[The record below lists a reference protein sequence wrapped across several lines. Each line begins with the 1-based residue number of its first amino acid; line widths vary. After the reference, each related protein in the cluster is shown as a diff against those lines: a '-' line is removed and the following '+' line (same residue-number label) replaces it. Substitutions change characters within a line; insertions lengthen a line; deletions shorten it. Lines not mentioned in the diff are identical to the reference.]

1 MGREIIIN
9 KAFNAIDSN
18 NKHIVLELAT
28 GVGKTKIAIDMIN
41 RICDRVYNNTQ
52 ESTNILIVI
61 AKRIHQQTWLDE
73 INKWGGIKSDNII
86 FSCYNS
92 LHKYKGRYFDVI
104 VYDEAQHLSPSRID
118 TINNINVNESSIYLS
133 ATIGKELR
141 QYLMYAYRATFIKYD
156 IKNAIN
162 DNILPEPKIILLPL
176 HLDNTIHDCLFNNK
190 YGNKV
195 KVTQKSYYDLI
206 SMIIEKKK
214 QLFYNTRNEYH
225 KVLWLTEA
233 GKRLKWLSE
242 LKNNILKQILHILE
256 HDRTITFCSSIRQSI
271 DVGSVSIN
279 SNDNKKIQIKKLV
292 DFNNKKYNHISSC
305 TMLNES
311 ANLVDCKYAI
321 FGNLMSSEIAVIQR
335 IGRALRHKSPVLI
348 IPYYVG
354 TRDEDLMK
362 KMIENCSKNKI
373 ISINNINQLYN
384 IT

>member
-1 MGREIIIN
+1 MN
-9 KAFNAIDSN
+9 
-18 NKHIVLELAT
+18 
-28 GVGKTKIAIDMIN
+28 
-41 RICDRVYNNTQ
+41 
-52 ESTNILIVI
+52 
-61 AKRIHQQTWLDE
+61 
-73 INKWGGIKSDNII
+73 IKS
-86 FSCYNS
+86 F
-92 LHKYKGRYFDVI
+92 
-104 VYDEAQHLSPSRID
+104 
-118 TINNINVNESSIYLS
+118 TI
-133 ATIGKELR
+133 
-141 QYLMYAYRATFIKYD
+141 YR
-156 IKNAIN
+156 
-162 DNILPEPKIILLPL
+162 E
-176 HLDNTIHDCLFNNK
+176 
-190 YGNKV
+190 
-195 KVTQKSYYDLI
+195 YYDLI

-256 HDRTITFCSSIRQSI
+256 HDRTITFCSSIKQSI

-321 FGNLMSSEIAVIQR
+321 FGNLMSSEIAVVQR
-335 IGRALRHKSPVLI
+335 IGRALRHKSPILI

-373 ISINNINQLYN
+373 ISINNINTEF
-384 IT
+384 ITKNTII